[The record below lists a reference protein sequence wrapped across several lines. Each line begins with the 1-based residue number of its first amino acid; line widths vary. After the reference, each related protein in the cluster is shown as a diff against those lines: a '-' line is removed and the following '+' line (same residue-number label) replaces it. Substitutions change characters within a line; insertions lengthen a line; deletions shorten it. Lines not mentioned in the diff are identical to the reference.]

1 MKGKLFPIKGGD
13 VGATFQ
19 GTGPRARQVFTH
31 PTTSIADTAQKQ
43 GTRSRLSNTPAC
55 LTLCLYALRLTTAHT
70 HW

>member
-19 GTGPRARQVFTH
+19 GTGLRARQVFTH
-31 PTTSIADTAQKQ
+31 PATSIADTAQKQ
-43 GTRSRLSNTPAC
+43 GTGSRLSNTPAYV
-55 LTLCLYALRLTTAHT
+55 TPNLYPLRLTTAHS